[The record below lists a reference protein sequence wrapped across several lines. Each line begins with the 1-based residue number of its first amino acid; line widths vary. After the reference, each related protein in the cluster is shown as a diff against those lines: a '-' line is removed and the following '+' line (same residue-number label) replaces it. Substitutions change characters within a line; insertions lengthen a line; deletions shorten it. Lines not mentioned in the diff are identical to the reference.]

1 MTRLNNQKLSD
12 FEVLK
17 KIINN
22 ELHMEDVDVDTK
34 IRLIQLCDDRINDIN
49 KKIDDIDDK
58 ISKMTKK

>member
-17 KIINN
+17 KIINK

-49 KKIDDIDDK
+49 KKIDDIEDK

>member
-1 MTRLNNQKLSD
+1 MTRFNNQKLSD

-17 KIINN
+17 KITNN

>member
-1 MTRLNNQKLSD
+1 MTSLNNQKLSD

-49 KKIDDIDDK
+49 KKIDDIEDK